1 MEDFTSVFGMGTG
14 VAPPVKPPETLIHC
28 GLLIY
33 HKLIKIASEKLTKGR
48 EKEEKEV
55 KAHGLLVLV
64 S

>member
-1 MEDFTSVFGMGTG
+1 
-14 VAPPVKPPETLIHC
+14 
-28 GLLIY
+28 
-33 HKLIKIASEKLTKGR
+33 LTKGR